1 MTHEFDIRI
10 SACGISRARRLTMV
24 NLALRGID
32 ADLVDG
38 MVVLPGQLFYSTQIP
53 VCVFFIGENGNAST
67 KRSAFR
73 TAEIY
78 NHPAMGK
85 AHSNFSLN

>member
-10 SACGISRARRLTMV
+10 SACGISRARRLTV
-24 NLALRGID
+24 INLALRGID
-32 ADLVDG
+32 ADLADC

-53 VCVFFIGENGNAST
+53 VCVCSIGENGNAST